1 MAAGGYEA
9 IAKRLFNDLGVDGFF
24 LEYDS
29 ERAGD
34 FAPLRFMPKDKF
46 VRLGVISSKNAAIE
60 NKEAIK
66 RRIDD
71 AAQYAPLDNLGI
83 SPQCGFAST
92 VGGNP
97 LTIDDERAK
106 LRLVVEIARD
116 VWG

>member
-1 MAAGGYEA
+1 
-9 IAKRLFNDLGVDGFF
+9 
-24 LEYDS
+24 
-29 ERAGD
+29 
-34 FAPLRFMPKDKF
+34 

-71 AAQYAPLDNLGI
+71 AARYAPLDNLGI